1 MPLYNKALLLS
12 SYALTINMVNRILSG
27 IYIGFAFFLLAVV
40 LSSNAKAV
48 DVDLVPINFT
58 FNPEYP
64 IDGEAIEISF
74 EVINNGN
81 EPANEVK
88 IIVWNSTVECD
99 SDDECVPVFEST
111 EAVIDQSKIATIEFT
126 CKPDG
131 IDGCGGIG
139 DHVLTI
145 FVDYEDDIL
154 ETCLLY
160 TSPSPR
166 DGLLSR
172 MPSSA

>member
-111 EAVIDQSKIATIEFT
+111 EAVIDQSKKATIEFT
-126 CKPDG
+126 CKPAAFLDFEKIRFNSG
-131 IDGCGGIG
+131 
-139 DHVLTI
+139 
-145 FVDYEDDIL
+145 
-154 ETCLLY
+154 
-160 TSPSPR
+160 
-166 DGLLSR
+166 R
-172 MPSSA
+172 M

>member
-27 IYIGFAFFLLAVV
+27 IYVAFAFFLLAVV

-58 FNPEYP
+58 FNPEHP

-88 IIVWNSTVECD
+88 IIGV
-99 SDDECVPVFEST
+99 
-111 EAVIDQSKIATIEFT
+111 SKIFLFSLINS
-126 CKPDG
+126 KPLLPG
-131 IDGCGGIG
+131 II
-139 DHVLTI
+139 I
-145 FVDYEDDIL
+145 
-154 ETCLLY
+154 
-160 TSPSPR
+160 
-166 DGLLSR
+166 
-172 MPSSA
+172 SSIIRSNFII

>member
-27 IYIGFAFFLLAVV
+27 IYVAFAFFLLAVV

-74 EVINNGN
+74 EVIN
-81 EPANEVK
+81 
-88 IIVWNSTVECD
+88 
-99 SDDECVPVFEST
+99 
-111 EAVIDQSKIATIEFT
+111 
-126 CKPDG
+126 
-131 IDGCGGIG
+131 
-139 DHVLTI
+139 
-145 FVDYEDDIL
+145 
-154 ETCLLY
+154 
-160 TSPSPR
+160 
-166 DGLLSR
+166 LSLIHI
-172 MPSSA
+172 